1 MTRTEVSVAVLVLVV
16 VAALGGMWFGW
27 RGRRRRSE
35 AVVPTLPQAP
45 ADLGAARLG
54 PLEAVYVST
63 TRAGDW
69 LDRVAAHR
77 LGVRSP
83 ATVDV
88 FDAGVRIGRTG
99 APDVFVPA
107 EALRGATT
115 APGMAGKFVGGD
127 GLVVLTWQAGPDDA
141 RGLDTGLRPR
151 HAADRP
157 RLVEAVAALIDV
169 TPGAPGQEEKP

>member
-1 MTRTEVSVAVLVLVV
+1 MTTGVSVTILVLVV
-16 VAALGGMWFGW
+16 VLVLVGMWLGW

-35 AVVPTLPQAP
+35 AVVPTLPAVP
-45 ADLGAARLG
+45 AELGDSRLG
-54 PLEAVYVST
+54 PLDAVYVST

-69 LDRVAAHR
+69 LDRVSAHG

-99 APDVFVPA
+99 A
-107 EALRGATT
+107 TT
-115 APGMAGKFVGGD
+115 TPGMAGKFVGGD
-127 GLVVLTWQAGPDDA
+127 GLVVLTWQADPDDP

>member
-1 MTRTEVSVAVLVLVV
+1 MTRTQVSVVVLVA
-16 VAALGGMWFGW
+16 VAALALVGMWRGW
-27 RGRRRRSE
+27 RGRGGRSQ
-35 AVVPTLPQAP
+35 TFLPALPAAP
-45 ADLGAARLG
+45 ADLGGTRLG
-54 PLEAVYVST
+54 PLDAVYVST

-69 LDRVAAHR
+69 LDRVVAHG

-107 EALRGATT
+107 GSLRGATT

-127 GLVVLTWQAGPDDA
+127 GLVVLTWQAAADDP

>member
-1 MTRTEVSVAVLVLVV
+1 MTTEVSVTILVLVV
-16 VAALGGMWFGW
+16 VLVLAGMWLGW
-27 RGRRRRSE
+27 RGRRRRSA
-35 AVVPTLPQAP
+35 AVVPALPAVP
-45 ADLGAARLG
+45 TELGDNRLG
-54 PLEAVYVST
+54 PLDAVYVST

-69 LDRVAAHR
+69 LDRVSAHG

-88 FDAGVRIGRTG
+88 FDAGVRIGRAG

-107 EALRGATT
+107 RALRGATT

-127 GLVVLTWQAGPDDA
+127 GLVVLTWQAGPDDP

-169 TPGAPGQEEKP
+169 TPGTPGQEEKP

>member
-1 MTRTEVSVAVLVLVV
+1 MTRTEVSVAILVLLVV
-16 VAALGGMWFGW
+16 LALGGMWIGW

-35 AVVPTLPQAP
+35 GVVPALPEAP
-45 ADLGAARLG
+45 AGLGTARLG
-54 PLEAVYVST
+54 PLDAVYVST

-69 LDRVAAHR
+69 LDRVPAHG

-83 ATVDV
+83 ATVEV

-107 EALRGATT
+107 AALRGATT
-115 APGMAGKFVGGD
+115 APGMAGKVVGGE
-127 GLVVLTWQAGPDDA
+127 GLVVLTWQADPDDP

-169 TPGAPGQEEKP
+169 TPGTPGQEEKP

>member
-1 MTRTEVSVAVLVLVV
+1 MTTEVSVTILVLVV
-16 VAALGGMWFGW
+16 VLVLAGMWLGW
-27 RGRRRRSE
+27 RGRRRRS
-35 AVVPTLPQAP
+35 ATVVPALPTAP

-54 PLEAVYVST
+54 PLDAVYVST

-69 LDRVAAHR
+69 LDRVSAHG

-83 ATVDV
+83 ATVGV

-107 EALRGATT
+107 GALRGATT

-127 GLVVLTWQAGPDDA
+127 GLVVLTWQADPDDP

-169 TPGAPGQEEKP
+169 TPGTPGREEKP